1 MENAYEFLS
10 KGGWIM
16 VPIGIASIIALALF
30 LERIWSLQRNKALPS
45 RFLEVVDKLLRDGR
59 YTEAEALCHQNDSH
73 IARVL
78 EEGIRYAGLDQAVI
92 RERMEAAGQREVFFM
107 ERFTGAL
114 GSIATVAPLLGLL
127 GTVTGMISVFQRVVS
142 QSGSGQAVD
151 PGALA
156 NGIWEALITTA
167 TGLTVAIPTYLAY
180 RFVLS
185 IVDRYAV
192 EMADVALKAS
202 EYLVPEAQRPTSNRN
217 GENKTVD
224 TREAEAKTSQNKE
237 KTAETDV

>member
-1 MENAYEFLS
+1 MEQSYEFLA

-16 VPIGIASIIALALF
+16 VPIGICSIIALGLF
-30 LERIWSLQRNKALPS
+30 LERLWSLQKNKALPP
-45 RFLEVVDKLLRDGR
+45 RFLEVVDKLLRQER
-59 YTEAEALCHQNDSH
+59 FAEAEALCHQSDSH

-78 EEGIRYAGLDQAVI
+78 EEGIRYHGRDQALV
-92 RERMEAAGQREVFFM
+92 RERMEAAGQREVYFM

-114 GSIATVAPLLGLL
+114 GAIATVAPLLGLL
-127 GTVTGMISVFQRVVS
+127 GTVTGMIRVFQRVV
-142 QSGSGQAVD
+142 GQAGAGQTVD

-167 TGLTVAIPTYLAY
+167 AGLTVAIPAYLAY

-192 EMADVALKAS
+192 DMADVAQKAS
-202 EYLVPEAQRPTSNRN
+202 EYLVPEAQRPTRQSPADS
-217 GENKTVD
+217 EAPKTESVAGD
-224 TREAEAKTSQNKE
+224 AA
-237 KTAETDV
+237 